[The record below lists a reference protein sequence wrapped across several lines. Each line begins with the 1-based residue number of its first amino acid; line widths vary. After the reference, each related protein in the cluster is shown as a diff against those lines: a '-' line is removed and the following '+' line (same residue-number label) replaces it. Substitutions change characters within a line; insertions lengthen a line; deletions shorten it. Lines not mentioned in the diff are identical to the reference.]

1 MQTLDMLSFK
11 RSYFKSM
18 IYYIIYF
25 SVHIKFEL
33 FPYFHCDPTSVS
45 QIFCRRKYQ
54 KYFSEDYDA
63 IVKLNF

>member
-1 MQTLDMLSFK
+1 
-11 RSYFKSM
+11 M